1 MKKIILVVLMLLLC
15 LQSSALAEERYYTGE
30 KIKGY
35 EQGDF
40 LVVTGDDINFRT
52 APKTG
57 SVLKVLSHHSLLRVL
72 GQENDWLKADADGVE
87 GYIYAPFVARGHKE
101 SLTEEDFVLGYAILG
116 GKFDEKAAEA
126 YLGKLVKTSYDKKS
140 KRLQYV
146 YPSVVIGV
154 DKRKRTVQSIIITDQ
169 SFVTMRAVS
178 VGDSAGRAVG
188 QYGIPDGV
196 AYLKEGVLYEYN
208 WQDAKKQKLRFAMLI
223 DTQSK
228 VKIILL
234 ETRKK

>member
-1 MKKIILVVLMLLLC
+1 MK
-15 LQSSALAEERYYTGE
+15 
-30 KIKGY
+30 
-35 EQGDF
+35 
-40 LVVTGDDINFRT
+40 
-52 APKTG
+52 
-57 SVLKVLSHHSLLRVL
+57 
-72 GQENDWLKADADGVE
+72 
-87 GYIYAPFVARGHKE
+87 
-101 SLTEEDFVLGYAILG
+101 
-116 GKFDEKAAEA
+116 KAAEA

-169 SFVTMRAVS
+169 LFVTMRAVS

-234 ETRKK
+234 ETRKKINYSCKMFVKSLVIATFLFTKRLIFYFITLSKKYKYYKINTKGYFNYYIK